1 MGWVSC
7 LGGLFAVY
15 WTIPILDLLE
25 EFLHTWE
32 SKEYGWI
39 WAIIC
44 DEKITID
51 QMLIMK
57 QFGVNVKGMVDAVN
71 MLVKEAQMAL
81 LNIVGLDAFVNK
93 E

>member
-1 MGWVSC
+1 
-7 LGGLFAVY
+7 
-15 WTIPILDLLE
+15 
-25 EFLHTWE
+25 
-32 SKEYGWI
+32 
-39 WAIIC
+39 
-44 DEKITID
+44 
-51 QMLIMK
+51 MLIMK